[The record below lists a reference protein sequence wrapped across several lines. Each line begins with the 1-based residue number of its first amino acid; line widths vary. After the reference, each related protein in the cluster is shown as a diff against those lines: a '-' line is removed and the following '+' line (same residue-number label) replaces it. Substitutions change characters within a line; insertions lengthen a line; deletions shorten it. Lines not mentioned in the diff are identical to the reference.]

1 VAVSLIQADGLHLNA
16 QSPLTQ
22 LAADAAVIAFADGL
36 LARALAPFAGDET
49 TLAQALHQ
57 SAPKFGRLLAAL
69 LALDAEITAVAAD
82 ELRVLPLPGFLSY
95 RARLPL
101 AQFPPQRLRL
111 PPLNPGGHYALAAT
125 PAGNALAVR
134 ADIHPQLR
142 VLGHVRVAVGGPDYA
157 PARLRAVEQRLERQT
172 LAEPLLA
179 AALAVAAEALA
190 QPELAQLSRV
200 LQGWLK

>member
-1 VAVSLIQADGLHLNA
+1 MAVSLIQADGLHLNA
-16 QSPLTQ
+16 QSPLAQ
-22 LAADAAVIAFADGL
+22 LAADAAVIALADGL
-36 LARALAPFAGDET
+36 LARALAPFAGAEV

-57 SAPKFGRLLAAL
+57 PGPEFGRLLTAL
-69 LALDAEITAVAAD
+69 LALDAELTTVAAD

-95 RARLPL
+95 RVRLPL
-101 AQFPPQRLRL
+101 AQFPPQTLRL
-111 PPLNPGGHYALAAT
+111 PPLNPGGHYALAVT

-134 ADIHPQLR
+134 ADIHSQLR

-157 PARLRAVEQRLERQT
+157 PARLRAVEQRLERQA

-179 AALAVAAEALA
+179 AVLAVAADGLA
-190 QPELAQLSRV
+190 QPELNRLAEV